1 MALNILGMFVQC
13 LFMPHIYHCSIC
25 FIPFYILLFL
35 FYVDKVLLKMAT
47 RMKMK
52 TMMISMILL
61 SVIQTGTARSWS
73 WLPGSQDNET
83 ADIQVCFTVKN
94 S

>member
-1 MALNILGMFVQC
+1 LYLFSVGEVLVMMA
-13 LFMPHIYHCSIC
+13 
-25 FIPFYILLFL
+25 
-35 FYVDKVLLKMAT
+35 A

-73 WLPGSQDNET
+73 WLPGAQDNET
-83 ADIQVCFTVKN
+83 ADTQV
-94 S
+94 

>member
-1 MALNILGMFVQC
+1 
-13 LFMPHIYHCSIC
+13 LFS
-25 FIPFYILLFL
+25 
-35 FYVDKVLLKMAT
+35 VDEVLLKLVT

-83 ADIQVCFTVKN
+83 ADVKVWFTVKN

>member
-1 MALNILGMFVQC
+1 
-13 LFMPHIYHCSIC
+13 LFS
-25 FIPFYILLFL
+25 
-35 FYVDKVLLKMAT
+35 VGQVLLKMAM
-47 RMKMK
+47 MKMK

-83 ADIQVCFTVKN
+83 ADVQVWFTVETAETQV
-94 S
+94 